1 MRCKLKYL
9 NSESEQF
16 AAAHALAEELP
27 RDLRVKLAVLL
38 IADEL
43 SPADV
48 KDMALK
54 LLNLYNQLV
63 LEQKV

>member
-1 MRCKLKYL
+1 MTTYL

-16 AAAHALAEELP
+16 AAAPALAEELP

>member
-1 MRCKLKYL
+1 MTTYL

-16 AAAHALAEELP
+16 AAARALAEELP